1 MYVRYLSYLCR
12 NKHTKYQPI
21 MYAMINEYEFAN
33 EMRDFGFSH
42 DGAVAL
48 FDFLEEAYQ
57 EGGMGIEFDPVAI
70 QCEWEEDS
78 LPNILEQYDHIDT
91 LEELCDHTIV
101 VVVDEEKDLYVYN
114 TAF

>member
-1 MYVRYLSYLCR
+1 
-12 NKHTKYQPI
+12 

-33 EMRDFGFSH
+33 EMRDFGFSY

-48 FDFLEEAYQ
+48 FDFLEEAYH

-70 QCEWEEDS
+70 QCEWCEDY
-78 LPNILEQYDHIDT
+78 LPNILEQYDNINT

-101 VVVDEEKDLYVYN
+101 VVVDADKDLYVYN